1 MRKRGLEVY
10 PPSPVC
16 AFDETL
22 LRSMSGLIFRRPTIH
37 KCIMHGVPCTGLL
50 RIFQHRVA
58 QRQHPLSAWQ
68 RIDHNIV
75 LICLGIGIVGAMN
88 RVLGLVAGLRIR
100 LKRCFET
107 RLIRDDVTCLIIVQ
121 DVVKELLGGLLIFS
135 EAFLFIAKYRKLTVR
150 PAFSSPFTP
159 I

>member
-50 RIFQHRVA
+50 RIFQHCVA

-88 RVLGLVAGLRIR
+88 RVLGLVAGLAYDLNGVRN
-100 LKRCFET
+100 

-121 DVVKELLGGLLIFS
+121 DVVKELLGGLLIFFRGVLVHRKVQ
-135 EAFLFIAKYRKLTVR
+135 EAHGQALQ
-150 PAFSSPFTP
+150 FSSPFTP